1 VLGSS
6 QSGSALAP
14 TTELLLRT
22 LKKPQHFYEAAQILG
37 GMDKLSKA
45 SRAMFRKASKALA
58 KSDKALRLAS
68 EQAGPLRMEDMMFEF
83 HV

>member
-1 VLGSS
+1 
-6 QSGSALAP
+6 
-14 TTELLLRT
+14 
-22 LKKPQHFYEAAQILG
+22 LG